1 MFELLRSVNEHSY
14 AVEVVLRRELVS
26 SAQTLN
32 SDAVSSDLVL
42 LNESV
47 LNNLSALLRKLL
59 VELLLTLGRSITLNL
74 HLSVLVVLHVLS
86 NHLDAS
92 VLSLIDSS
100 LTLTEDYVRLQ
111 NILCRSN
118 NSSSGRT
125 SLACSELSLQV
136 SNLLVSSG
144 QLTSLSVVL
153 STQTVD
159 LSVQTVDLSL
169 VAELLNLEVVSTV
182 RSTELVVNT
191 SLQRESTVELLV
203 TIVTNDALERISP
216 SNSGL
221 TQNNTRLDVNLPCLV
236 STQVESEVDSSLSVQ
251 TTLLGSPSAAVTT
264 TYESNNLESTGLTL
278 VTCEQ
283 VVQVPGRHQ
292 VEISSV
298 DESLATESSLTISLV
313 SEISVNV
320 QSQTEYSGQV
330 LTNTKTELR
339 SEALEETSLLVTS
352 GLIIPLLHVGSN
364 TSVDTNV
371 PVVLSFVSCNSSS
384 LCASRHSQ
392 HSSSKH

>member
-47 LNNLSALLRKLL
+47 LHNLSALLRKLL

-100 LTLTEDYVRLQ
+100 LALTEDYVRLQ

-159 LSVQTVDLSL
+159 LSVQTVNLSL

-191 SLQRESTVELLV
+191 SLQRESTVELLLAIN
-203 TIVTNDALERISP
+203 TGETLEGISP

-264 TYESNNLESTGLTL
+264 TYESDNLESTGLTL

-283 VVQVPGRHQ
+283 VVHVPSGHQ
-292 VEISSV
+292 IKVSSV

-320 QSQTEYSGQV
+320 QSQTEYGGQV

-339 SEALEETSLLVTS
+339 SEALEETSTFSIILIRELV
-352 GLIIPLLHVGSN
+352 HVGSN
-364 TSVDTNV
+364 TSVDTYI

>member
-47 LNNLSALLRKLL
+47 LHNLSALLRKLL

-100 LTLTEDYVRLQ
+100 LALTEDYVRLQ

-169 VAELLNLEVVSTV
+169 VTELLNLK
-182 RSTELVVNT
+182 L
-191 SLQRESTVELLV
+191 
-203 TIVTNDALERISP
+203 
-216 SNSGL
+216 
-221 TQNNTRLDVNLPCLV
+221 
-236 STQVESEVDSSLSVQ
+236 
-251 TTLLGSPSAAVTT
+251 
-264 TYESNNLESTGLTL
+264 
-278 VTCEQ
+278 
-283 VVQVPGRHQ
+283 
-292 VEISSV
+292 
-298 DESLATESSLTISLV
+298 
-313 SEISVNV
+313 
-320 QSQTEYSGQV
+320 
-330 LTNTKTELR
+330 
-339 SEALEETSLLVTS
+339 
-352 GLIIPLLHVGSN
+352 
-364 TSVDTNV
+364 
-371 PVVLSFVSCNSSS
+371 
-384 LCASRHSQ
+384 
-392 HSSSKH
+392 